1 MALFFNSAWFDRR
14 LAARALTRAD
24 LAHALA
30 LSDSEIADIWKDQ
43 RELSARDVAAIAAL
57 LGASGEE
64 VAVHA
69 GISTPVPEPELRGTE
84 ELGRAV
90 ASLAERL
97 TRVERM
103 LAEVKALLLDLQR
116 GPR

>member
-1 MALFFNSAWFDRR
+1 MALFFDSAWFDGR

-24 LAHALA
+24 LARALA
-30 LSDSEIADIWKDQ
+30 LTDAEIAELWKDQ
-43 RELSARDVAAIAAL
+43 RELSAREVAAIAAL

-64 VAVHA
+64 VAAHA
-69 GISTPVPEPELRGTE
+69 GISTPVPELAPAGTE

-97 TRVERM
+97 ARVERM